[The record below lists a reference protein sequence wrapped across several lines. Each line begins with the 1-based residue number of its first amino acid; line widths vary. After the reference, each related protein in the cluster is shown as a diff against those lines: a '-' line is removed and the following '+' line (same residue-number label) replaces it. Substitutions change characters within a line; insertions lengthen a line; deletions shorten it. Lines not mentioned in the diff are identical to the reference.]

1 MQLKA
6 PIDGAQQDRSP
17 DDILII
23 SLCALQAAMCYV
35 HVAALVA
42 EFLHRKSKC
51 LLFGRQEED
60 DGGVWGCQSLSKDK
74 ALSIW

>member
-1 MQLKA
+1 MQLKT
-6 PIDGAQQDRSP
+6 GAQQDRRT
-17 DDILII
+17 DGILII

-51 LLFGRQEED
+51 LLLGRHGED
-60 DGGVWGCQSLSKDK
+60 DGGVWGCQNLFRDK